1 MATPS
6 TASSII
12 YLCPSTASSCPEP
25 RYLCPS
31 RTPLQPSTL
40 QDTQTMPMPNG
51 ESGHFS
57 PTTLQELEL
66 ENCQAPSRKRK
77 PGPKSQNGEKSPKKS
92 RKSTKE
98 EKQLLIQKEIE
109 ELSALEKEN
118 QDLANEEMAL
128 KQKLHDMQKTYLEY
142 IKNRQIIFV
151 ESPTSTTSLPLS
163 PVSSN
168 DGESSPMRLPVP
180 AAWAPTSRGTSLLPT
195 PDATPPSSPQDV
207 LVSVTST
214 PTSTS
219 CDVNPC
225 LPDELFLPVP
235 VIQHSTSNLSTE
247 WAAPH
252 SQEGNACPQDQAF
265 VTSSTSDSG
274 NPWQNYVPMVST
286 SFLSISPQTQDLP
299 SGDGTSLATIEIIDL
314 NSISSFVVNND
325 IVNVL

>member
-1 MATPS
+1 MATSSTAPS
-6 TASSII
+6 IPHLYPITASSAVEPS
-12 YLCPSTASSCPEP
+12 YLGPSH
-25 RYLCPS
+25 
-31 RTPLQPSTL
+31 TPLQPSTL

-51 ESGHFS
+51 ESGHYS

-142 IKNRQIIFV
+142 IKNKQIIYV
-151 ESPTSTTSLPLS
+151 ENPTSTTSLPLS

-168 DGESSPMRLPVP
+168 DGESSPMRLPAP
-180 AAWAPTSRGTSLLPT
+180 AAWAPPSRGTSLLPT
-195 PDATPPSSPQDV
+195 PDTTPPSSPQDV
-207 LVSVTST
+207 VITST
-214 PTSTS
+214 PTS
-219 CDVNPC
+219 CDVTPC

-235 VIQHSTSNLSTE
+235 VIQHSTSNLPTE

-252 SQEGNACPQDQAF
+252 SQEGNACFQDQAF

-274 NPWQNYVPMVST
+274 NSWQNYVPMDSI
-286 SFLSISPQTQDLP
+286 SFLSISPQTQELP
-299 SGDGTSLATIEIIDL
+299 SGDATIEIIDL

>member
-1 MATPS
+1 MATPRTAPS
-6 TASSII
+6 TPHF
-12 YLCPSTASSCPEP
+12 YPSTASSCLEP
-25 RYLCPS
+25 SYLGPS
-31 RTPLQPSTL
+31 HTPLQPSTL
-40 QDTQTMPMPNG
+40 QGIPIPNG
-51 ESGHFS
+51 ESGQFS

-77 PGPKSQNGEKSPKKS
+77 PGPKSQNGVKSPKKS
-92 RKSTKE
+92 RKISKE

-168 DGESSPMRLPVP
+168 DGESSPMRLPAP
-180 AAWAPTSRGTSLLPT
+180 AAWSPTSRGTSLLPT
-195 PDATPPSSPQDV
+195 PDTTPPSSPQDV
-207 LVSVTST
+207 VITST
-214 PTSTS
+214 PTS
-219 CDVNPC
+219 CDVTPC

-252 SQEGNACPQDQAF
+252 SQEGNACFQDQAF

>member
-6 TASSII
+6 TAPSIP
-12 YLCPSTASSCPEP
+12 YLYPSTASSCLELS
-25 RYLCPS
+25 YLS
-31 RTPLQPSTL
+31 LGHSPLQPNIL
-40 QDTQTMPMPNG
+40 QGIPIPNG

-77 PGPKSQNGEKSPKKS
+77 PGPKSQNGVKSPKKS
-92 RKSTKE
+92 RKSSKE

-142 IKNRQIIFV
+142 IKNKQIIYV

-168 DGESSPMRLPVP
+168 DGGASPMSLPAP

-195 PDATPPSSPQDV
+195 PDTTPPSSPHDV
-207 LVSVTST
+207 VVTSAPT
-214 PTSTS
+214 PS
-219 CDVNPC
+219 CDVTPC
-225 LPDELFLPVP
+225 LSDELFIPVP
-235 VIQHSTSNLSTE
+235 VIQHSASNLPTE

-252 SQEGNACPQDQAF
+252 SQERSACFQDQAF
-265 VTSSTSDSG
+265 VTSFTSDSG
-274 NPWQNYVPMVST
+274 NSWQNYVPIVST
-286 SFLSISPQTQDLP
+286 SFPSTSPQTLELP
-299 SGDGTSLATIEIIDL
+299 SGDGTSLATLEIIDL

>member
-51 ESGHFS
+51 ESGHYS

-142 IKNRQIIFV
+142 IKNKQIIYV
-151 ESPTSTTSLPLS
+151 ENPTSTTSLPLS

-168 DGESSPMRLPVP
+168 DGESSPMRLPAP
-180 AAWAPTSRGTSLLPT
+180 AAWSPTSRGTSLLPT
-195 PDATPPSSPQDV
+195 PDTTPPSSPQDV
-207 LVSVTST
+207 VITST
-214 PTSTS
+214 PTS
-219 CDVNPC
+219 CDVTPC

-235 VIQHSTSNLSTE
+235 VIQHSTSNLPTE

-252 SQEGNACPQDQAF
+252 SQEGNACFQDQAF

-274 NPWQNYVPMVST
+274 NSWQNYVPMDSI
-286 SFLSISPQTQDLP
+286 SFLSISPQTQELP
-299 SGDGTSLATIEIIDL
+299 SGDATIEIIDL

>member
-6 TASSII
+6 TASSIP
-12 YLCPSTASSCPEP
+12 YLCPSTASSGLEP
-25 RYLCPS
+25 RYLGPS
-31 RTPLQPSTL
+31 HTPLQPSTL

-51 ESGHFS
+51 ESGHYS

-118 QDLANEEMAL
+118 HDLANEEMAL

-142 IKNRQIIFV
+142 IKNKQIIYV
-151 ESPTSTTSLPLS
+151 ENPTSPTSLPLS

-168 DGESSPMRLPVP
+168 DGESSPMRLPAP
-180 AAWAPTSRGTSLLPT
+180 AAWAPPSRGTSLLPT
-195 PDATPPSSPQDV
+195 PDTTPPSSPEDV
-207 LVSVTST
+207 LITFAPT
-214 PTSTS
+214 PTS
-219 CDVNPC
+219 CDVTPC

-235 VIQHSTSNLSTE
+235 VIQHSTSNLPTE
-247 WAAPH
+247 WAVPH
-252 SQEGNACPQDQAF
+252 LQEGTACSQDQALITSF
-265 VTSSTSDSG
+265 VPNSG
-274 NPWQNYVPMVST
+274 NSCQDYVQMDVVST
-286 SFLSISPQTQDLP
+286 PFPSTSPQTQELP
-299 SGDGTSLATIEIIDL
+299 SGDGTSLATLEIIDL
-314 NSISSFVVNND
+314 NSINSYVVD
-325 IVNVL
+325 NVL